1 MPATS
6 TGYDYFYWY
15 DRKDGNVLGNQLLS
29 FTDTLTATEELF
41 PQLSKDS
48 HNFLGWYYRSDVG
61 KKIYIKIGD
70 TIELANNSYHR
81 AFYGDWEKL
90 PNKIVYK
97 NRTLIDISND
107 TVKENVLIEG
117 YTAHDKM
124 GWIIKGTMPNNGAM
138 NKTMDGISTKSI
150 SVPSGYTS
158 GGTVKLDDTIDN
170 AVANAITELLKKG
183 VEVPSETNVA
193 DLANLIASVNT
204 EKGTAPFTKIITGS
218 ENFTTETSSFALPE
232 TENFLSAFFIRT
244 DSWNKKEELRD
255 DQIQLLYVHNSIPF
269 GFANTYETK
278 TGLCLTYSERGLYLR
293 YDTSPNITEGQI
305 TSSSNFI
312 GTYYYILI
320 YGISP
325 NS

>member
-1 MPATS
+1 MATI
-6 TGYDYFYWY
+6 DYES
-15 DRKDGNVLGNQLLS
+15 N
-29 FTDTLTATEELF
+29 TLATE
-41 PQLSKDS
+41 
-48 HNFLGWYYRSDVG
+48 
-61 KKIYIKIGD
+61 
-70 TIELANNSYHR
+70 
-81 AFYGDWEKL
+81 
-90 PNKIVYK
+90 
-97 NRTLIDISND
+97 
-107 TVKENVLIEG
+107 
-117 YTAHDKM
+117 
-124 GWIIKGTMPNNGAM
+124 
-138 NKTMDGISTKSI
+138 
-150 SVPSGYTS
+150 
-158 GGTVKLDDTIDN
+158 
-170 AVANAITELLKKG
+170 
-183 VEVPSETNVA
+183 
-193 DLANLIASVNT
+193 NLIIASKQDLINIADAIREKTKTTNGMSLGEMVEAINSINT

-244 DSWNKKEELRD
+244 DSWNKKEELKD

-278 TGLCLTYSERGLYLR
+278 TGLCLTYSERDLYLR